1 MSLENVLGTI
11 RREAEDHVER
21 HRAHAREAATEIERD
36 ARAQASAWRGE
47 MESAAAQEG
56 AGIRR
61 QLVNAARL
69 EALRKTRASQEEV
82 FAAAHAQL
90 REQLRSARSRPD
102 YPRLF
107 GALLAE
113 AQAALPDAAVIRI
126 DPRDAALAPHAEST
140 LDTWGGVELEAAD
153 GRIVRN
159 TLEERLRRV
168 LPELRR
174 LAAHALGLA

>member
-1 MSLENVLGTI
+1 MGLDNVLDTI
-11 RREAEDHVER
+11 RREADEQVER
-21 HRAHAREAATEIERD
+21 RLAHAREAVAEIERG
-36 ARAQASAWRGE
+36 ARTQVSAWREE

-56 AGIRR
+56 AAIRR

-69 EALRKTRASQEEV
+69 EALRKTRASREAV
-82 FAAAHAQL
+82 FVAAHAQL
-90 REQLRSARSRPD
+90 REQLRNARSRPD
-102 YPRLF
+102 YAGLF
-107 GALLAE
+107 AALLAE

-140 LDTWGGVELEAAD
+140 LETWGGVALEAAD

-159 TLEERLRRV
+159 TLEERLRRIE
-168 LPELRR
+168 PELRR